1 MIIPKKKLETVRRY
15 TTPVEKVFSGNIKT
29 GTTFEKVIKKKEK
42 RPLVFRKFKNQWVI
56 FKYDKNMP
64 EKYKKRIKTIEK
76 IEQNDIIKTIV
87 RTIGGKL

>member
-1 MIIPKKKLETVRRY
+1 MSVCRIR
-15 TTPVEKVFSGNIKT
+15 
-29 GTTFEKVIKKKEK
+29 KKE
-42 RPLVFRKFKNQWVI
+42 NT
-56 FKYDKNMP
+56 